1 MQSSPASTSSPTPSY
16 SRNALLSI
24 QRASITAREFDST
37 YNLRNVDREL
47 SIPLF
52 RGSEVVLESTTPYR
66 VSSNGFYNEFA
77 LQSLR
82 VTRELVDASSSD
94 AISNYRRKERVA
106 DRLLEQ
112 PGAYSVKY
120 CAKGLVDTEH
130 GPQAASELVLETKI
144 LMNLSPSHPNLL
156 QAFAANGDGID
167 AFLESGRKG
176 FFLLVDRLSTTLDQK
191 IEGWRRRQIT
201 KANQKDTEATTE
213 AASHST
219 LTDRLEVANDICS
232 ALVFLASRELV
243 YYLRPTKVGFDAR
256 SGRLKLCEF
265 GEARQEGLECPS
277 LSIVNAAS
285 RAVFTYTAP
294 EVLSRHPTPATVSSD
309 VYAFGILLWELAALQ
324 RPFDGFSKVEHFK
337 RVVEQQERPAIRP
350 NAAWP
355 RDITK
360 LMEQC
365 WDPNFRPTIKS
376 VQDVLETILLFND
389 DSGDKVPAKPKSSTS
404 ATSDSCGNKAQ
415 DATSVSPAARS
426 RRTSNHG
433 SSVEQ
438 HLRRSTKD
446 GHSPRSSGASV
457 ATQSTF
463 RTKGDYSA
471 FTNGNASPRHNQVQ
485 KQRISRQRSM
495 SRGPASVRGERGS
508 DGVADETRIVS
519 ASCKDSNAETNTPR
533 PRRLSMEIPRTKVT
547 PTSVPRSRSM
557 TGEEAA
563 VLRKAADRPIPMEI
577 DDSDESSK
585 LTTPT
590 LPCSESSP
598 EPALVSPQRKPRASR
613 RSSHQVSPASSEE
626 FSSSVSP
633 NARAHGSRV
642 PVRNDHLPRR
652 VSRTQSLRRL
662 VQGEGFP
669 TADCVPLQ
677 NETDQA
683 SRVMHSSPRRSSMGD
698 MKLSSFSAGAIL
710 PNLAFSLDNIPQVP
724 SPVAAPA
731 PRVSTRRSSFAAQP
745 STPQFAGVS
754 RYRSNDSLQS
764 MQASSKCPRLVSDPR
779 QVSAAATFA
788 AESQVSATPSPR
800 RRTVQRSSSSRDMP
814 MMLNSRSPRRA
825 SFISEAGGAGRA
837 PLVRSDSST
846 FRVSPTANRRG
857 APSPNSRDVDD
868 SCDRSAVNRT
878 ELQAHRR
885 SAPSRRPSYS
895 AGSLADSR
903 VAPPAKRESFS
914 AKLRAEMAEERLLQ
928 QQHRSKGPA
937 VARRSS
943 KLASNDK

>member
-1 MQSSPASTSSPTPSY
+1 M
-16 SRNALLSI
+16 
-24 QRASITAREFDST
+24 AREFDAS

-52 RGSEVVLESTTPYR
+52 RGSEVVLESTAPCR
-66 VSSNGFYNEFA
+66 VSSNGFYNEFV

-82 VTRELVDASSSD
+82 VTRELVDASSQD
-94 AISNYRRKERVA
+94 AVSCYKRKERVA

-167 AFLESGRKG
+167 SFLESGRKG
-176 FFLLVDRLSTTLDQK
+176 FFLLVDRLSTTLDRRLEDWRQHPTETASQNVAK
-191 IEGWRRRQIT
+191 APTEGGSRS
-201 KANQKDTEATTE
+201 A
-213 AASHST
+213 

-277 LSIVNAAS
+277 LSIVNAKS
-285 RAVFTYTAP
+285 QAVFPYTAP
-294 EVLSRHPTPATVSSD
+294 EVLSRHPAPATVSSD
-309 VYAFGILLWELAALQ
+309 VYSFGILLWELTTLQ
-324 RPFDGFSKVEHFK
+324 RPFDDFSRREHYQ
-337 RVVEQQERPAIRP
+337 RVVERHERPAMP
-350 NAAWP
+350 SKASWP
-355 RDITK
+355 EDITK

-365 WDPNFRPTIKS
+365 WDPNFRPTIKA
-376 VQDVLETILLFND
+376 VQDVLETILLFSD
-389 DSGDKVPAKPKSSTS
+389 DDGDKVNAMPSSTTS
-404 ATSDSCGNKAQ
+404 ASSES
-415 DATSVSPAARS
+415 SVSKSHEVASASPQARN
-426 RRTSNHG
+426 RRSSTHHA
-433 SSVEQ
+433 SSVDQ

-446 GHSPRSSGASV
+446 GQSPRSSGASV
-457 ATQSTF
+457 ATHSTF

-485 KQRISRQRSM
+485 RQRISRQRST
-495 SRGPASVRGERGS
+495 SRGPESVRIEGAANENRTACTS
-508 DGVADETRIVS
+508 RKEPSTETTR
-519 ASCKDSNAETNTPR
+519 R

-547 PTSVPRSRSM
+547 PTSVQRSKSM
-557 TGEEAA
+557 NSEDAA
-563 VLRKAADRPIPMEI
+563 VLRRAADPPTPMEV

-585 LTTPT
+585 QTAPT

-598 EPALVSPQRKPRASR
+598 EPALVSPDHRKPRSSR
-613 RSSHQVSPASSEE
+613 RSSHHVSPASSEE
-626 FSSSVSP
+626 CSSTVGP
-633 NARAHGSRV
+633 KPRAHSSRG
-642 PVRNDHLPRR
+642 PVSDHHFPRR

-669 TADCVPLQ
+669 AEERAPTPTEIDL
-677 NETDQA
+677 
-683 SRVMHSSPRRSSMGD
+683 SGRMMYSSPRRSSMGD
-698 MKLSSFSAGAIL
+698 MKLSSFSAVATS
-710 PNLAFSLDNIPQVP
+710 PNVAFSLDNIPQVP
-724 SPVAAPA
+724 SPVPAPA
-731 PRVSTRRSSFAAQP
+731 PRLFSRRSSFAAQP
-745 STPQFAGVS
+745 SAPQSVGVS

-764 MQASSKCPRLVSDPR
+764 MQSSSKCPRLVSDPR
-779 QVSAAATFA
+779 QVSAAATIVA
-788 AESQVSATPSPR
+788 NNSHACTTPSPR
-800 RRTVQRSSSSRDMP
+800 RHAVQRSSSSRDMP
-814 MMLNSRSPRRA
+814 MMSGRSPRRP
-825 SFISEAGGAGRA
+825 SFISDAGGTGRA

-846 FRVSPTANRRG
+846 FRISPSANRRG
-857 APSPNSRDVDD
+857 GVGADGRGGDD
-868 SCDRSAVNRT
+868 ACDRSAVNR
-878 ELQAHRR
+878 QDAQGHRR

-895 AGSLADSR
+895 AGGAVQLSKTT
-903 VAPPAKRESFS
+903 PPAKRESFS

-928 QQHRSKGPA
+928 QQPQHRTKGTP

-943 KLASNDK
+943 KLVVHDK